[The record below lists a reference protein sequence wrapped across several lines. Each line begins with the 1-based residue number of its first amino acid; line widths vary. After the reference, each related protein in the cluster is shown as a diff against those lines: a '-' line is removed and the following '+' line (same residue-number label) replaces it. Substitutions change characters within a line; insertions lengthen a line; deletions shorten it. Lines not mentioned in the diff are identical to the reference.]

1 MTETMDVGRGRGRPN
16 VVLGIDAAVVKLTLL
31 GAGSAAIYLVYV
43 ILYPL
48 AVHSRAG
55 RPYDLE
61 QLSRSRPW
69 AAGVYALGLI
79 ALFLMFAAA
88 LRLVRRSQISTRL
101 IVVFAVVFGVILI
114 WLYPITATDLF
125 QYVLRARLRVVH
137 GANPMAVAADQF
149 PADPLLPFAGE
160 WAGIQSPYGPVWEL
174 LAEVVVWAGCRD
186 ALSGALAFKVVALVA
201 YMGCMGLL
209 AWGTRGNSQALL
221 FFAWNPLVLL
231 EGVGNGHNDL
241 LMLVGV
247 LAAILLWERGRKWG
261 LAVAA
266 LSLAVLTKASAAP
279 LAPLLMIV
287 ILREQSGW
295 RQRLITLIGA
305 GGLAL
310 GIVLLA
316 YLPFWPPWESIAG
329 VLDELSNRY
338 TYTIAATLRMIL
350 REFIPGELAR
360 AIPRVVGRVI
370 FVTLYFWAA
379 VQLWRRRMKLAQAGL
394 FVFFVYLLAG
404 TSYRIW
410 YPIWLVPLAALHL
423 EPPTRLRV
431 GLLCLTSEL
440 SILMFYLV
448 WRWVLNGTVL
458 PHADWLVMHLITV
471 PWQFG
476 LPLLAPLWQSQRT
489 KS

>member
-1 MTETMDVGRGRGRPN
+1 LARWLRDKGFGTDS
-16 VVLGIDAAVVKLTLL
+16 AFFKLALL
-31 GAGSAAIYLVYV
+31 GVGSAVIYLVFV

-48 AVHSRAG
+48 AVHVNAG

-61 QLSRSRPW
+61 QLSRTRPW
-69 AAGVYALGLI
+69 AAIVYVIGLL

-88 LRLVRRSQISTRL
+88 LRLVKRSQISTRL
-101 IVVFAVVFGVILI
+101 IVLFGGVFGLILI

-125 QYVLRARLRVVH
+125 QYVLRGRIRIVH

-149 PADPLLPFAGE
+149 PNDPLLSFAGE
-160 WAGIQSPYGPVWEL
+160 WAGIQSPYGPIWEL
-174 LAEVVVWAGCRD
+174 LAEGIVWAGCRD
-186 ALSGALAFKVVALVA
+186 AFGGALAFKVVALFA
-201 YMGCMGLL
+201 YLACVGLL
-209 AWGTRGNSQALL
+209 IWGTRGDSQALL

-231 EGVGNGHNDL
+231 QGIGNGHNDL
-241 LMLVGV
+241 LMLVWV
-247 LAAILLWERGRKWG
+247 VASILLWEKRRRWG

-266 LSLAVLTKASAAP
+266 LSLAVLTKASAAL
-279 LAPLLMIV
+279 LAPLLMIA
-287 ILREQSGW
+287 ILRERPGW
-295 RQRLITLIGA
+295 RQRLITLAGA

-338 TYTIAATLRMIL
+338 TYTIAAMLRMIM
-350 REFIPGELAR
+350 REFMPGELAR
-360 AIPRVVGRVI
+360 AIPRTLGRVI
-370 FVTLYFWAA
+370 LGTLYLWAV
-379 VQLWRRRMKLAQAGL
+379 VQLWRRRIRLAQAGL
-394 FVFFVYLLAG
+394 FVYLVYLLTG

-410 YPIWLVPLAALHL
+410 YPLWLVPLAALCL
-423 EPPTRLRV
+423 EPRTCLRI

-448 WRWVLNGTVL
+448 WRWVLTGTVL
-458 PHADWLVMHLITV
+458 PRADWLVMHLITV

-476 LPLLAPLWQSQRT
+476 LPMLAPLWQARRATIQ
-489 KS
+489 